1 MLAINEEARQFSAR
15 DITHES
21 CVNGYVKVPSPMTSN
36 EKAEYVF
43 LWLTRKL
50 PLCIASFQR
59 KLLKDLRL
67 SNGQFIPAGAT
78 IEVPA
83 VAVNNDPDLFPDP
96 ETFDPF
102 RFSRIRDQ
110 AKAEGSDQV
119 AALSQFVSVNQNSLT
134 FGFGRHACPG
144 RFFAAN
150 EIKMILANILMRY
163 DVRMPGDRKDRYSN
177 IEFGA
182 MVSHFVPPPP

>member
-1 MLAINEEARQFSAR
+1 MNPASMGTYMALSIP
-15 DITHES
+15 
-21 CVNGYVKVPSPMTSN
+21 VTS
-36 EKAEYVF
+36 
-43 LWLTRKL
+43 TGMRKL
-50 PLCIASFQR
+50 ANELQHVLASFQR
-59 KLLKDLRL
+59 KLLKNLRL

-83 VAVNNDPDLFPDP
+83 IGVNNDPDLFPDP
-96 ETFDPF
+96 EKFDPF
-102 RFSRIRDQ
+102 RFSRIRDE
-110 AKAEGSDQV
+110 AKAEGSDQI

-163 DVRMPGDRKDRYSN
+163 DVRMPGDRTERYPN
-177 IEFGA
+177 FEFGA
-182 MVSHFVPPPP
+182 LVS